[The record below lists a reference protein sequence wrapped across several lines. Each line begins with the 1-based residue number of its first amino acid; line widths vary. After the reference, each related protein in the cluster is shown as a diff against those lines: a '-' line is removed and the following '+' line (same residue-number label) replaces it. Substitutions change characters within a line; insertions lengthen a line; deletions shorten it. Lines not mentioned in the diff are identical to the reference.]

1 MDIMPIAN
9 LASAMAQNQTL
20 MQAQVALLKTAME
33 QTSSDALTLLET
45 IPTASEASSLISAL
59 GANVDIC
66 V

>member
-33 QTSSDALTLLET
+33 QTSSDALTLLEA
-45 IPTASEASSLISAL
+45 IPTASETSSVISAL
-59 GANVDIC
+59 GANVDIS

>member
-9 LASAMAQNQTL
+9 LASAIAQNQTL
-20 MQAQVALLKTAME
+20 METQVALLKTAME

-45 IPTASEASSLISAL
+45 IPTASETSSVISAL
-59 GANVDIC
+59 GANVDIS

>member
-9 LASAMAQNQTL
+9 LAIAIAQNQTL
-20 MQAQVALLKTAME
+20 METQVALLKTAME

-45 IPTASEASSLISAL
+45 IPTASETSSVISAL
-59 GANVDIC
+59 GANVDIS